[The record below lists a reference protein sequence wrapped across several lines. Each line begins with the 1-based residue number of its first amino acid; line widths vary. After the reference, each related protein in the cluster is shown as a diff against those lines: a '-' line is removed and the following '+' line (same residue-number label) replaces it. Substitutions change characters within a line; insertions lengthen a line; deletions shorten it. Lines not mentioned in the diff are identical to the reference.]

1 MSKRQAN
8 REEIFS
14 RILEAAEI
22 EFGLKGYGG
31 ASLQHIAERA
41 GLPKPNIV
49 YYFHS
54 KENLYK
60 QVLNNIADGWNDL
73 FDKATPEDDPAVVLD
88 SFIRTKLRQSFDH
101 GRSSRIFAQEVIQGA
116 EHISDYL
123 KEDLRPWFESRV
135 GVIEQWI
142 AAGKMRSL
150 DPVTLIF
157 MIWSMTQHYADFEA
171 QIFALTGKGRYEEAD
186 LQRIGDTL
194 TTIVLRGCG
203 LEPIASTN
211 A

>member
-31 ASLQHIAERA
+31 ASLQNIAERA

-60 QVLNNIADGWNDL
+60 QVLNTIADGWNDL
-73 FDKATPEDDPAVVLD
+73 FDKATPEDDPAIVLD
-88 SFIRTKLRQSFDH
+88 SLIRTKLRQSFEH
-101 GRSSRIFAQEVIQGA
+101 SRSSKIFAQEVIQGA
-116 EHISDYL
+116 QHIGDYL
-123 KEDLRPWFESRV
+123 KDDLRPWFQSRV

-142 AAGKMRSL
+142 AQDKMRAV

-171 QIFALTGKGRYEEAD
+171 QIFALTGKEGYDEDD

-194 TTIVLRGCG
+194 TGIILGGCG
-203 LEPIASTN
+203 LSPRV
-211 A
+211 